1 MAAASHQRKDIA
13 VFRCR
18 PCRVRLI
25 RDLQV
30 DFGLNAEGIAIV
42 LHLLDQLHGLRSPL
56 RDICAMQVANRA
68 RDIG

>member
-1 MAAASHQRKDIA
+1 LQFSDADLA
-13 VFRCR
+13 
-18 PCRVRLI
+18 RVRLI